1 MPATNGTPTTVNVGR
16 SDQQLRRQRLYS
28 TAYSQQS
35 CVREVGSRPLSLSKG
50 AVGPMEA
57 ETLVRP
63 VVEGAGLE
71 LVDVAFRRESGR
83 RVLSV
88 VVDRDGGVDLD
99 TIAELAEK
107 VSRRLDVEGFA
118 PGPYALEVSSPGI
131 ERSLKRPNE
140 FQRCVGETLKV
151 KTTAPIEGR
160 TNVTGALVSADD
172 DAIVV
177 GTEAGEVRVRY
188 AEIANARTVVD
199 WDAELKRSPR

>member
-1 MPATNGTPTTVNVGR
+1 
-16 SDQQLRRQRLYS
+16 
-28 TAYSQQS
+28 
-35 CVREVGSRPLSLSKG
+35 
-50 AVGPMEA
+50 MEA

-71 LVDVAFRRESGR
+71 LVDIAFRRESGR

-131 ERSLKRPNE
+131 ERSLKRPPE
-140 FQRCVGETLKV
+140 FRRRVGAMVKV

-160 TNVTGALVSADD
+160 TNITGELVSADD
-172 DAIVV
+172 DGIVV
-177 GTEAGEVRVRY
+177 AAGGGELRVRY

-199 WDAELKRSPR
+199 WDAELKRSAR

>member
-1 MPATNGTPTTVNVGR
+1 
-16 SDQQLRRQRLYS
+16 
-28 TAYSQQS
+28 
-35 CVREVGSRPLSLSKG
+35 
-50 AVGPMEA
+50 MEA

-71 LVDVAFRRESGR
+71 LVDIAFRRESGR

-131 ERSLKRPNE
+131 ERSLKRAPE
-140 FQRCVGETLKV
+140 FQRRVGDMVKV

-160 TNVTGALVSADD
+160 TNIVGTLVSADD

-177 GTEAGEVRVRY
+177 AAEGGELRVRY
-188 AEIANARTVVD
+188 DEIAHARTVVD
-199 WDAELKRSPR
+199 WDAELKGSAR